1 MLLTCWNNFT
11 KLRLGRLDR
20 LDRLG
25 WCRAGA
31 LGAPLAQSLPRR
43 ETTAV
48 CFCPGTYPI
57 WALKILINMW
67 YNRNMNMSKYVK
79 YVIIE
84 VHTHHFFI
92 VYTITHK
99 YVCIYAVQFNT
110 PSKSILLQH
119 MWCNPRGS
127 RGQNVVLHHRHSAP
141 HVLLNAFQGL
151 SSKKTNRKKPI
162 VFFFL
167 KNIYVFIFFHLFSFF
182 SILFHLFSS
191 FLIPRLICPSFL
203 DKTLTDKSWY
213 GSGRWH
219 FSPSG
224 LFAISIME
232 LTVNFRNGLQHARAI
247 RFLSRTLFATY
258 FKFPKYFLTFFVT
271 HGFQPCPN
279 HPVPSNLCHLLQL

>member
-151 SSKKTNRKKPI
+151 SSKKKQT
-162 VFFFL
+162 
-167 KNIYVFIFFHLFSFF
+167 
-182 SILFHLFSS
+182 
-191 FLIPRLICPSFL
+191 
-203 DKTLTDKSWY
+203 
-213 GSGRWH
+213 GR
-219 FSPSG
+219 
-224 LFAISIME
+224 
-232 LTVNFRNGLQHARAI
+232 NQ
-247 RFLSRTLFATY
+247 
-258 FKFPKYFLTFFVT
+258 
-271 HGFQPCPN
+271 
-279 HPVPSNLCHLLQL
+279 

>member
-1 MLLTCWNNFT
+1 
-11 KLRLGRLDR
+11 
-20 LDRLG
+20 
-25 WCRAGA
+25 
-31 LGAPLAQSLPRR
+31 
-43 ETTAV
+43 
-48 CFCPGTYPI
+48 
-57 WALKILINMW
+57 
-67 YNRNMNMSKYVK
+67 MNMSKYVK

-151 SSKKTNRKKPI
+151 SSKKNKQEETNSFFSKKHI
-162 VFFFL
+162 C
-167 KNIYVFIFFHLFSFF
+167 FHLFSSFFFF

-203 DKTLTDKSWY
+203 DKTLTDKS
-213 GSGRWH
+213 
-219 FSPSG
+219 
-224 LFAISIME
+224 
-232 LTVNFRNGLQHARAI
+232 
-247 RFLSRTLFATY
+247 
-258 FKFPKYFLTFFVT
+258 
-271 HGFQPCPN
+271 
-279 HPVPSNLCHLLQL
+279 